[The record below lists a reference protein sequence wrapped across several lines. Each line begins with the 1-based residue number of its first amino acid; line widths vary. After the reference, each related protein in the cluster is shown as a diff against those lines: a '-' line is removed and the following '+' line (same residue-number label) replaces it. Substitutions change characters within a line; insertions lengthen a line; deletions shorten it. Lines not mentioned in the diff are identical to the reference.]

1 MKAWLCDEARMIYK
15 AVRFASFNL
24 ATEVWQKLEVP
35 CDAIHV
41 GSDLKFFVRTLTNLH
56 ATTKGIQGV
65 HPLGCQIRE
74 EVTDKSITSV
84 KIATI
89 AT

>member
-1 MKAWLCDEARMIYK
+1 MQAWSCGEARMNHK
-15 AVRFASFNL
+15 ADRFASFNL

-41 GSDLKFFVRTLTNLH
+41 GSDLYCKGLTNIH
-56 ATTKGIQGV
+56 VTTKGIHGV

-74 EVTDKSITSV
+74 ESDRPFTSV
-84 KIATI
+84 KIAII
-89 AT
+89 AI